1 MVARYPLNSQR
12 LLGTQSRLSAF
23 SFRHLCT
30 GTTTVDRKNRIG
42 RRDLGE
48 ILKSAQG
55 RGEGVVAV
63 DKCQLEPLRPN
74 TILRMLEERIARRYR
89 ERHIWP
95 SFPWQHWVKP
105 G

>member
-1 MVARYPLNSQR
+1 M
-12 LLGTQSRLSAF
+12 
-23 SFRHLCT
+23 
-30 GTTTVDRKNRIG
+30 DRKNRIG
-42 RRDLGE
+42 RRERRE

-55 RGEGVVAV
+55 RGAVVVAA
-63 DKCQLEPLRPN
+63 DKDQVEPLRPN

-95 SFPWQHWVKP
+95 RFPRQYWVKP

>member
-1 MVARYPLNSQR
+1 M
-12 LLGTQSRLSAF
+12 
-23 SFRHLCT
+23 
-30 GTTTVDRKNRIG
+30 GTTAVDRKNRIG
-42 RRDLGE
+42 RRDLRE

-63 DKCQLEPLRPN
+63 DKCQLEPLRPK

-89 ERHIWP
+89 ERLIWP
-95 SFPWQHWVKP
+95 RLPRQYWVKP

>member
-1 MVARYPLNSQR
+1 M
-12 LLGTQSRLSAF
+12 
-23 SFRHLCT
+23 
-30 GTTTVDRKNRIG
+30 GTTAVDRKNRIG
-42 RRDLGE
+42 RRE
-48 ILKSAQG
+48 RRAILKSAQR
-55 RGEGVVAV
+55 RGDGVVAV

-95 SFPWQHWVKP
+95 SLPRQYWVKP